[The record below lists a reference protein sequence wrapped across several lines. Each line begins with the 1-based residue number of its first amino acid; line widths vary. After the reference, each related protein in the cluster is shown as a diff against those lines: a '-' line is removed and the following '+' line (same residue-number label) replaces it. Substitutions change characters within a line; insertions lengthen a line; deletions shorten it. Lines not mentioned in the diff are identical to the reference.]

1 MAVMSQI
8 ASIKPAAHVSPGS
21 SRLLAGY
28 ARRAIVAERFDELCL
43 ADGSARPQWLTVLDL
58 LENTSPLDIE
68 ARLAGAQQHIRDEG
82 ITYTIYADPQGR
94 DRPWALDELPLVLAA
109 EDWAPLA

>member
-1 MAVMSQI
+1 M
-8 ASIKPAAHVSPGS
+8 
-21 SRLLAGY
+21 SRLGVQDSWRDMCGGPLLPNALMSC
-28 ARRAIVAERFDELCL
+28 VV
-43 ADGSARPQWLTVLDL
+43 ADGSARPQWLPVLDL

-94 DRPWALDELPLVLAA
+94 DRPGR
-109 EDWAPLA
+109 